1 MGRSFGLL
9 RGKEAHH
16 DTNPQATTLQSR
28 STQKKKKTRDVA
40 NYRVPSTELLV
51 ARLEYRMAT
60 TFLAAQAHDE
70 DSKERQWST

>member
-1 MGRSFGLL
+1 MTLTHR
-9 RGKEAHH
+9 
-16 DTNPQATTLQSR
+16 PQLCSLAPLK
-28 STQKKKKTRDVA
+28 KKKKTRDVE

-70 DSKERQWST
+70 DSEERQWST

>member
-28 STQKKKKTRDVA
+28 STQKKKKNPA

-51 ARLEYRMAT
+51 ARLEYCMAT

-70 DSKERQWST
+70 DNEERQWST

>member
-28 STQKKKKTRDVA
+28 STQKKKKTNVA

-70 DSKERQWST
+70 DSEERQWST